1 MRAVGVVALGLL
13 LSPFAF
19 SQTPDSNRTVV
30 SPKNFDVNQLTVPIQ
45 TSDSNGPVPWRSLNA
60 VPSTAQVQPPAAQT
74 PQPPSYAN
82 YTIMLVNPAA
92 NGGAIVL
99 MHTPKNSIE
108 YVDVKLIQAAL
119 NNGYVP
125 VRSAEIMDAINY
137 LHAENDRLTAENAR
151 LKGSPAT
158 PAPVIVIAPQAQ
170 PAAPSQAQIEAEQ
183 RAQAAARRQQ
193 IIQSFLMMQNA
204 NRPQTQNL
212 NINVTDC
219 TRYPALC
226 VGR

>member
-1 MRAVGVVALGLL
+1 MRYASVFALGLL
-13 LSPFAF
+13 LCPFA
-19 SQTPDSNRTVV
+19 SPQAANSNGSGVSPSVNTAIPDSE
-30 SPKNFDVNQLTVPIQ
+30 LH
-45 TSDSNGPVPWRSLNA
+45 
-60 VPSTAQVQPPAAQT
+60 PAAARS

-82 YTIMLVNPAA
+82 YTIMLVSPVT
-92 NGGAIVL
+92 NGGGVVL

-108 YVDVKLIQAAL
+108 YVDLRQIQAAL

-125 VRSAEIMDAINY
+125 VRSAEIIDAINY

-158 PAPVIVIAPQAQ
+158 PAPVVVIAPQPQ
-170 PAAPSQAQIEAEQ
+170 PDAPSQAQIEAEQ

-193 IIQSFLMMQNA
+193 IIQSFIMMQNA
-204 NRPQTQNL
+204 NRPQTQDL
-212 NINVTDC
+212 NVRVTDC

-226 VGR
+226 AGR